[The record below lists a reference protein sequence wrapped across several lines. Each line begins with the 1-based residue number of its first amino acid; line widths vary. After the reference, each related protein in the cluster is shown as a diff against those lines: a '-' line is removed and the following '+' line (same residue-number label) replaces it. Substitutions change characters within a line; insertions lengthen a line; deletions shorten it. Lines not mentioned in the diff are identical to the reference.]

1 MSARRSGSA
10 AAVSGDCYTDS
21 SGNRGCGS
29 HDASVFETRSLSD
42 SGNGDGGARAARQR
56 EHYYSEKIY
65 FN

>member
-10 AAVSGDCYTDS
+10 AAVSGDCYAVS

-29 HDASVFETRSLSD
+29 HDASVFETRLLSD
-42 SGNGDGGARAARQR
+42 SGARAARQR